1 MNAISGG
8 YQQGVEP
15 VQMRQMMQ
23 QRAQENF
30 RDADADGN
38 KALSR
43 SEAIDVMIEKGI
55 DAENF
60 SKIFKKV
67 DSDKN
72 GEISIEEN
80 MQAQVRRRQAMLSE
94 HLESKTESQST
105 LPSELEALRAHQAHK
120 AQIHVYREQMIN
132 RGTQDSFLS
141 DTPQVDVKEVSHI
154 ETTV

>member
-80 MQAQVRRRQAMLSE
+80 MQAQVRRRQAMLS
-94 HLESKTESQST
+94 
-105 LPSELEALRAHQAHK
+105 
-120 AQIHVYREQMIN
+120 
-132 RGTQDSFLS
+132 